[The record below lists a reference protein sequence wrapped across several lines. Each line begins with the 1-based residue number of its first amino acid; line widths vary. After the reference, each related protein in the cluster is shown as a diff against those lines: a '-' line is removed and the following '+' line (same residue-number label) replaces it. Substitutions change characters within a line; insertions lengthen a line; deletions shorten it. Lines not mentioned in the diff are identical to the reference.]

1 VLQNTS
7 VTLIF
12 LILRCAECEDPFCTH
27 SHKPL
32 AYDRTELA
40 RLGAY
45 IVYTDFLHFVSVT
58 FDPKFLWQYEAYI
71 RALYEAFGADKVISV
86 RHVSSC
92 RI

>member
-1 VLQNTS
+1 MHT
-7 VTLIF
+7 T
-12 LILRCAECEDPFCTH
+12 ECEDPFCTQ

-32 AYDRTELA
+32 AYDRTVLA

-71 RALYEAFGADKVISV
+71 KALYDAFGTDNEISV
-86 RHVSSC
+86 RHVSTVCVVC
-92 RI
+92 RQRFLSLFR